1 MINNTKSNA
10 NNSLWNDFKQKYLIT
25 FYKPLPAV
33 IALGILATYYFG
45 FFGSVW
51 AVTGEMT
58 RWGGEFLELFGFDT
72 SKYGYYQIQ
81 NLNGT
86 PLTRN
91 DGIMLIGMFLGC
103 FIAALWANNVK
114 FRLPRS
120 KTRVFQALI
129 GGILSGFGARLA
141 MGCNLAN
148 FFTGLPYFS
157 VHTWVFV
164 VFMIIGIYLGIKVI
178 SMPFL
183 QSKVTLQKST
193 KAHNLAVNPNRAK
206 YLFYLGSILF
216 VLSIIW
222 IAYLTMTGSPQKT
235 GIPLLG
241 LALGFG
247 LSFGFLISRAQIC
260 FTSAFR
266 DLFLTGRSEMAK
278 AVFIG
283 IMVSSI
289 GAFSYIMLGNEIKM
303 VWIGLNVVIG
313 GFLFGFGIVLAGGCE
328 CGWMYRAVEG
338 QVHYWIAGI
347 GNIIGTIILALTWDY
362 YADVIATPFPK
373 LNLLEIFGNYGG
385 LVVNY
390 ILLFIMLGLIVY
402 YSRHFFRQKNK
413 ILNIKC
419 A

>member
-1 MINNTKSNA
+1 MWEI
-10 NNSLWNDFKQKYLIT
+10 FKDKYLIK
-25 FYKPLPAV
+25 FYKPLPAL

-72 SKYGYYQIQ
+72 SKYGYYKLQ
-81 NLNGT
+81 NLDGT

-114 FRLPRS
+114 FRLPASNIRIA
-120 KTRVFQALI
+120 QALI

-157 VHTWVFV
+157 LHTWVFV
-164 VFMIIGIYLGIKVI
+164 IFMIIGIYAGTKVVMLPI
-178 SMPFL
+178 FR
-183 QSKVTLQKST
+183 SKVKLAKSN
-193 KAHNLAVNPNRAK
+193 KAHNLQKDSNRAK
-206 YLFYLGSILF
+206 RLFYLGSIIF

-222 IAYLTMTGSPQKT
+222 IIYLTITGEPKKRPIS
-235 GIPLLG
+235 LLG
-241 LALGFG
+241 LALFFG
-247 LSFGFLISRAQIC
+247 LSFGFIISRAQVC

-278 AVFIG
+278 AVFIS
-283 IMVSSI
+283 IMISSI

-303 VWIGLNVVIG
+303 VWVGPNVVIG

-338 QVHYWIAGI
+338 QIHYFIVGI

-362 YADVIATPFPK
+362 YSVPLATSWQKF
-373 LNLLEIFGNYGG
+373 NLLDLFGNYGG

-390 ILLFIMLGLIVY
+390 VLLLVTLFAIIL
-402 YSRHFFRQKNK
+402 YSKKFLNNK
-413 ILNIKC
+413 KISCLS
-419 A
+419 